1 MAGFEPAIFSLFHN
15 IESNQRL
22 FAGLELNAMY
32 DIAEVF
38 SAAGITTGYG
48 YTGNEIVSK
57 IEEALG
63 KKPGGS
69 EFGNLST

>member
-1 MAGFEPAIFSLFHN
+1 
-15 IESNQRL
+15 
-22 FAGLELNAMY
+22 MY